1 MSGLV
6 PVYRRRASALHAAR
20 AGASATFCLALAF
33 APILFDNPIVLG
45 SLLCAVLAAALGAGV
60 ARDLRRWALYAAG
73 LALLVVIVN
82 PLVTSDGLTVLV
94 RGGSFLG
101 RRWDITLEA
110 LVYGGVAALRVLD
123 IVLAFA
129 LLSVAVD
136 PDELLRSLRRV
147 SYRSA
152 LTAAL
157 TTRLVPVLARDAS
170 RKSEAARCRPEP
182 PGRAAVARAAV
193 AGSLERAVELAA
205 ALEVR
210 GYSRARRPRVARR
223 PWSRHDLRV
232 MASALTIVA
241 LAVVAKLAGAGGFQA
256 YPTIQISAGAAEAAL
271 GIAFVALAVAPFAGA
286 GGRLGVAA
294 RA

>member
-1 MSGLV
+1 MSRLV

-20 AGASATFCLALAF
+20 AGAAASFCLALAL
-33 APILFDNPIVLG
+33 APILYDNPLVLG
-45 SLLCAVLAAALGAGV
+45 ALLFAVIAAALGAGV
-60 ARDLRRWALYAAG
+60 ARDLRRWAVAAAG
-73 LALLVVIVN
+73 FALLVVIIN
-82 PLVTSDGLTVLV
+82 PLVTSDGLTVIW

-110 LVYGGVAALRVLD
+110 LIYGGVAALRVLD
-123 IVLAFA
+123 VVLAFA

-136 PDELLRSLRRV
+136 PDELLRSLRRI

-170 RKSEAARCRPEP
+170 RKSDAARCRPQA
-182 PGRAAVARAAV
+182 PGRVALARAALS
-193 AGSLERAVELAA
+193 GSLDRAVELAA

-210 GYSRARRPRVARR
+210 GYSRARRPPRARQ

-232 MASALTIVA
+232 AASALALVA
-241 LAVVAKLAGAGGFQA
+241 LAVGAKIAGAGGFQA
-256 YPTIQISAGAAEAAL
+256 YPTTHVTVGPAELAL
-271 GIAFVALAVAPFAGA
+271 AVAFVALAGAPFLGA
-286 GGRLGVAA
+286 SGRLGVA

>member
-1 MSGLV
+1 MSLV

-20 AGASATFCLALAF
+20 AGASATFCMALAF

-45 SLLCAVLAAALGAGV
+45 ALLGAIFVAGAGAGV
-60 ARDLRRWALYAAG
+60 ARELRRWAAVAAG
-73 LALLVVIVN
+73 LALLVVAIN
-82 PLVTSDGLTVLV
+82 PLVTSDGLTVIW

-110 LVYGGVAALRVLD
+110 TIYGAVAALRVLD
-123 IVLAFA
+123 VVLAFA
-129 LLSVAVD
+129 LLSAAVD
-136 PDELLRSLRRV
+136 PDELLRALRRI

-152 LTAAL
+152 LAAAL

-170 RKSEAARCRPEP
+170 RKSEAARCRPQP

-210 GYSRARRPRVARR
+210 GYSRARRPQVAHLR
-223 PWSRHDLRV
+223 WSRHDIRV
-232 MASALTIVA
+232 LASALAIVA
-241 LAVVAKLAGAGGFQA
+241 LAVTAKFAGAGGFQA
-256 YPTIQISAGAAEAAL
+256 YPTTHVSAGPAEAVLAI
-271 GIAFVALAVAPFAGA
+271 GFVALAAAPFLGA
-286 GGRLGVAA
+286 GGRLGVA

>member
-1 MSGLV
+1 MSLV

-20 AGASATFCLALAF
+20 AGASASFCLALAF

-45 SLLCAVLAAALGAGV
+45 SLLCAIVAAAVGAGV
-60 ARDLRRWALYAAG
+60 ARDLRRWALYALG
-73 LALLVVIVN
+73 LALLVVIIN
-82 PLVTSDGLTVLV
+82 PLVTSDGLTVIW

-110 LVYGGVAALRVLD
+110 TIYGAVAALRVLD
-123 IVLAFA
+123 VVLAFA
-129 LLSVAVD
+129 LMSVAVD
-136 PDELLRSLRRV
+136 PDELLRALRRV

-182 PGRAAVARAAV
+182 PGRSAVARAAV

-210 GYSRARRPRVARR
+210 GYSRARRPQVARL
-223 PWSRHDLRV
+223 PWSRHDIRV
-232 MASALTIVA
+232 LASAIAIAV
-241 LAVVAKLAGAGGFQA
+241 LAVAAKLAGAGGFQA
-256 YPTIQISAGAAEAAL
+256 YPTTHVSAGPAEAAL
-271 GIAFVALAVAPFAGA
+271 GVALVALAAAPFLGA
-286 GGRLGVAA
+286 GGRLGVA

>member
-1 MSGLV
+1 MSLV
-6 PVYRRRASALHAAR
+6 PVYRRKASALHAAR
-20 AGASATFCLALAF
+20 AGASAAFCMALAF
-33 APILFDNPIVLG
+33 ASILFDNPIVLA
-45 SLLCAVLAAALGAGV
+45 SLLCAVIAAAVGAGV
-60 ARDLRRWALYAAG
+60 AGDLRRWAVYAAG

-110 LVYGGVAALRVLD
+110 VIYGGVAALRVLD
-123 IVLAFA
+123 VVLAFA

-152 LTAAL
+152 LAAAL

-182 PGRAAVARAAV
+182 PRRSAVARAAV

-210 GYSRARRPRVARR
+210 GYSRARRPVRTPRR
-223 PWSRHDLRV
+223 WSRHDIRV
-232 MASALTIVA
+232 AASALAIAA
-241 LAVVAKLAGAGGFQA
+241 LAVVAKLAGAGEFQA
-256 YPTIQISAGAAEAAL
+256 YPTTHVSAGPAEAAL
-271 GIAFVALAVAPFAGA
+271 AVAFVALAAAPFLGVR
-286 GGRLGVAA
+286 GRLGVA

>member
-1 MSGLV
+1 MSLV
-6 PVYRRRASALHAAR
+6 PVYRRRASPLHAAR
-20 AGASATFCLALAF
+20 AGASASFCLALAF

-45 SLLCAVLAAALGAGV
+45 ALLCGVIAAAVGAGV
-60 ARDLRRWALYAAG
+60 AHDLRRWAVYAAG

-82 PLVTSDGLTVLV
+82 PLVTSDGLTVLW
-94 RGGSFLG
+94 RAGSFLG

-110 LVYGGVAALRVLD
+110 TIYGAVAALRVLD
-123 IVLAFA
+123 VVLAFA

-136 PDELLRSLRRV
+136 PDELLRALRRI

-170 RKSEAARCRPEP
+170 RKSEAARCRPQP
-182 PGRAAVARAAV
+182 PGRTAVARAAV

-210 GYSRARRPRVARR
+210 GYSRARRPQVARL
-223 PWSRHDLRV
+223 PWSRHDVRV
-232 MASALTIVA
+232 LASALAIA
-241 LAVVAKLAGAGGFQA
+241 GLAVAAKVAGAGGFQA
-256 YPTIQISAGAAEAAL
+256 YPTTHVSAGPGEAAL
-271 GIAFVALAVAPFAGA
+271 AVAFVALAAAPFLGA
-286 GGRLGVAA
+286 SGRLGVA

>member
-1 MSGLV
+1 MSLV
-6 PVYRRRASALHAAR
+6 PVYQRRASALHAAR
-20 AGASATFCLALAF
+20 AGASAAFCLSLAF

-45 SLLCAVLAAALGAGV
+45 ALLCAIVAAAVGAGV
-60 ARDLRRWALYAAG
+60 ARDLRRWAFYAVG
-73 LALLVVIVN
+73 LALLVVIIN
-82 PLVTSDGLTVLV
+82 PLVTSDGLTVIW

-110 LVYGGVAALRVLD
+110 VVSGAVAALRVLD
-123 IVLAFA
+123 VVLAFA
-129 LLSVAVD
+129 LMSVTVD
-136 PDELLRSLRRV
+136 PDEMLRALRRI

-152 LTAAL
+152 LAAAL

-170 RKSEAARCRPEP
+170 RKSEAARCRPRP
-182 PGRAAVARAAV
+182 PGRTAVARSAV

-210 GYSRARRPRVARR
+210 GYSRARRPQVARQ

-232 MASALTIVA
+232 LASALSIIV
-241 LAVVAKLAGAGGFQA
+241 LAITAKLAGIGDFQT
-256 YPTIQISAGAAEAAL
+256 YPTTQVSAGAAELLL
-271 GIAFVALAVAPFAGA
+271 GLAFVALAYAPFVGL
-286 GGRLGVAA
+286 GGRLGVA

>member
-1 MSGLV
+1 MSLV
-6 PVYRRRASALHAAR
+6 PVYRRRASSLHAAR
-20 AGASATFCLALAF
+20 AGASACFCLALAF

-45 SLLCAVLAAALGAGV
+45 SLVCAVVAAATGAGV
-60 ARDLRRWALYAAG
+60 ARDLRRWAAYAVG

-110 LVYGGVAALRVLD
+110 TIYGAVAALRVLD
-123 IVLAFA
+123 VVLAFA

-136 PDELLRSLRRV
+136 PDELLRALRRI

-170 RKSEAARCRPEP
+170 RKSEAARCRPEL
-182 PGRAAVARAAV
+182 PGRSAVARAAV

-210 GYSRARRPRVARR
+210 GYSRAKRPRMARR
-223 PWSRHDLRV
+223 PWSRHDIRV
-232 MASALTIVA
+232 LASALAIA
-241 LAVVAKLAGAGGFQA
+241 GLAVAAKLAGAGGFHA
-256 YPTIQISAGAAEAAL
+256 YPTTHVSAGPAETAL
-271 GIAFVALAVAPFAGA
+271 AFAFVALAAAPFLGA
-286 GGRLGVAA
+286 GSRLGVA
-294 RA
+294 RV

>member
-6 PVYRRRASALHAAR
+6 PVYRRKASALHAAR
-20 AGASATFCLALAF
+20 AGVSASFCMALAL
-33 APILFDNPIVLG
+33 APILFDNPIVLA
-45 SLLCAVLAAALGAGV
+45 SLLCAAIVAAVGAGV
-60 ARDLRRWALYAAG
+60 ARDLRRWAVYAAG
-73 LALLVVIVN
+73 LALLVVIIN
-82 PLVTSDGLTVLV
+82 PLVTSDGLTVIV

-110 LVYGGVAALRVLD
+110 VVYGGVAALRVLD

-136 PDELLRSLRRV
+136 PDELLRALRRI

-152 LTAAL
+152 LAAAL

-170 RKSEAARCRPEP
+170 RKSEAARCRARP
-182 PGRAAVARAAV
+182 PGRTAVARAAV
-193 AGSLERAVELAA
+193 GGSLERAVELAA

-223 PWSRHDLRV
+223 AWSRHDVRV
-232 MASALTIVA
+232 LASALAIVV
-241 LAVVAKLAGAGGFQA
+241 LAVVAKVAGAGGFQA
-256 YPTIQISAGAAEAAL
+256 YPTTHVAAGPAEAAL
-271 GIAFVALAVAPFAGA
+271 ALGFVALAAAPFVGV
-286 GGRLGVAA
+286 GGRLGVVA

>member
-1 MSGLV
+1 MSLV
-6 PVYRRRASALHAAR
+6 PVYQRRASALHAAR
-20 AGASATFCLALAF
+20 AGASATFCLSLAF

-45 SLLCAVLAAALGAGV
+45 ALLCAIVAAAVGAGV
-60 ARDLRRWALYAAG
+60 ARDLRRWAVYAAG
-73 LALLVVIVN
+73 LALLVVIIN
-82 PLVTSDGLTVLV
+82 PLVTSDGLTVIW

-110 LVYGGVAALRVLD
+110 VIYGGVAALRVLD
-123 IVLAFA
+123 VVLAFA

-136 PDELLRSLRRV
+136 PDELLRSLRRI

-170 RKSEAARCRPEP
+170 RKSDAARCRPEA
-182 PGRAAVARAAV
+182 PGRVALARAALS
-193 AGSLERAVELAA
+193 GSLDRAVELAA

-210 GYSRARRPRVARR
+210 GYSRARRPARAAR

-232 MASALTIVA
+232 AASALALVA
-241 LAVVAKLAGAGGFQA
+241 LAVGAKIAGAGGFQA
-256 YPTIQISAGAAEAAL
+256 YPTTHVTVGPAELAL
-271 GIAFVALAVAPFAGA
+271 AFAFVALASAPFLGA
-286 GGRLGVAA
+286 SGRLGVA
-294 RA
+294 RG

>member
-1 MSGLV
+1 MSALV
-6 PVYRRRASALHAAR
+6 PVYTRRPSALHAAR

-33 APILFDNPIVLG
+33 APILFDNPLVLG
-45 SLLCAVLAAALGAGV
+45 SLLCALIAAGIGAGV
-60 ARDLRRWALYAAG
+60 ARELRGWAAVAAG

-110 LVYGGVAALRVLD
+110 VIYGAVAALRVLD
-123 IVLAFA
+123 VVLAFA
-129 LLSVAVD
+129 LMSAAVD
-136 PDELLRSLRRV
+136 PDELLRALRRF

-182 PGRAAVARAAV
+182 PGRTAVARAAL

-210 GYSRARRPRVARR
+210 GYSRARRPRAGRR
-223 PWSRHDLRV
+223 PWSRHDIRV
-232 MASALTIVA
+232 LTSAIAVAGMAMAA
-241 LAVVAKLAGAGGFQA
+241 RLAGAGGFQA
-256 YPTIQISAGAAEAAL
+256 YPTTHLSAGPAEVAL
-271 GIAFVALAVAPFAGA
+271 GVGFVALAAAPFLGS
-286 GGRLGVAA
+286 GGRLGVA

>member
-1 MSGLV
+1 MSLV
-6 PVYRRRASALHAAR
+6 PVYTRRASALHAAR
-20 AGASATFCLALAF
+20 AGASASFCLALAF
-33 APILFDNPIVLG
+33 APILFDNPIVLA
-45 SLLCAVLAAALGAGV
+45 SLLCAVLVAAAGAGV
-60 ARDLRRWALYAAG
+60 ARELRRWMVYAAG
-73 LALLVVIVN
+73 LALLVVLVN

-110 LVYGGVAALRVLD
+110 LIYGGVAALRVLD
-123 IVLAFA
+123 VVLAFA
-129 LLSVAVD
+129 LLSTAVD
-136 PDELLRSLRRV
+136 PDELLRALRRI

-152 LTAAL
+152 LVAAL

-182 PGRAAVARAAV
+182 PGRTAVARAAV

-210 GYSRARRPRVARR
+210 GYSRAKRPGVARR
-223 PWSRHDLRV
+223 RWSRHDARV
-232 MASALTIVA
+232 MSSAVLIAV
-241 LAVVAKLAGAGGFQA
+241 LAVAAKLAGVGEFQA
-256 YPTIQISAGAAEAAL
+256 YPTTHVTAGVAELAL
-271 GIAFVALAVAPFAGA
+271 GVAFVALAAAPFAGA
-286 GGRLGVAA
+286 GGRLGVA

>member
-1 MSGLV
+1 MSLV

-20 AGASATFCLALAF
+20 AGASAAFCLALAF
-33 APILFDNPIVLG
+33 APILFDNPIILG
-45 SLLCAVLAAALGAGV
+45 ALLCAVVAAAIGAGV
-60 ARDLRRWALYAAG
+60 ARELRRWAAIATG

-110 LVYGGVAALRVLD
+110 TIYGAVAALRVLD
-123 IVLAFA
+123 VMLAFA

-136 PDELLRSLRRV
+136 PDELLRALRRI

-170 RKSEAARCRPEP
+170 RKSEAARCRPQP
-182 PGRAAVARAAV
+182 PGHAAVARAAV
-193 AGSLERAVELAA
+193 GGSLERAVELAA

-210 GYSRARRPRVARR
+210 GYSRARRPQVARA
-223 PWSRHDLRV
+223 PWSRHDVRV
-232 MASALTIVA
+232 LASALAIAA
-241 LAVVAKLAGAGGFQA
+241 LAVAAKLAGAGGFQA
-256 YPTIQISAGAAEAAL
+256 YPTTQVSAGPAEAAL
-271 GIAFVALAVAPFAGA
+271 AVTFVALAAAPFIGTTS
-286 GGRLGVAA
+286 RLGVV

>member
-1 MSGLV
+1 MSLV

-20 AGASATFCLALAF
+20 ASASASFCLALAF

-45 SLLCAVLAAALGAGV
+45 ALLCAVIAAAVGAGV
-60 ARDLRRWALYAAG
+60 ARDLRRWAVYAAG
-73 LALLVVIVN
+73 LALLVAIVN
-82 PLVTSDGLTVLV
+82 PLVTSDGLTVLW

-110 LVYGGVAALRVLD
+110 TIYGAVAALRVLD
-123 IVLAFA
+123 VVLAFA

-136 PDELLRSLRRV
+136 PDELLRALRRI

-152 LTAAL
+152 LAAAL

-170 RKSEAARCRPEP
+170 HKSEAARCRPQP
-182 PGRAAVARAAV
+182 PGRTAVARAAV

-210 GYSRARRPRVARR
+210 GYSRARRPRVARL
-223 PWSRHDLRV
+223 PWSRHDIRV
-232 MASALTIVA
+232 LASALAIA
-241 LAVVAKLAGAGGFQA
+241 GLAMAAKIAGAGGFQA
-256 YPTIQISAGAAEAAL
+256 YPTTHVSAGPAEAAL
-271 GIAFVALAVAPFAGA
+271 AVAFVALAAAPFLGA
-286 GGRLGVAA
+286 SGRLGVA

>member
-6 PVYRRRASALHAAR
+6 PVYRRKASALHAAR
-20 AGASATFCLALAF
+20 AGVSASFCMALAL
-33 APILFDNPIVLG
+33 APILFDNPIVLA
-45 SLLCAVLAAALGAGV
+45 SLLCAAIVAAVGAGV
-60 ARDLRRWALYAAG
+60 ARDLRRWAVYAAG
-73 LALLVVIVN
+73 LALLVVIIN
-82 PLVTSDGLTVLV
+82 PLVTSDGLTVIV

-110 LVYGGVAALRVLD
+110 VVYGGVAALRVLD

-136 PDELLRSLRRV
+136 PDELLLALRRI

-152 LTAAL
+152 LAAAL

-170 RKSEAARCRPEP
+170 RKSEAARCRARP
-182 PGRAAVARAAV
+182 PGRTAVARAAV
-193 AGSLERAVELAA
+193 GGSLERAVELAA

-223 PWSRHDLRV
+223 AWSRHDVRV
-232 MASALTIVA
+232 LASALAIVV
-241 LAVVAKLAGAGGFQA
+241 LAVVAKVAGAGGFQA
-256 YPTIQISAGAAEAAL
+256 YPTTHVAAGPAEAAL
-271 GIAFVALAVAPFAGA
+271 ALGFVALAVAPFVGV
-286 GGRLGVAA
+286 GGRLGVVA

>member
-1 MSGLV
+1 MSLV
-6 PVYRRRASALHAAR
+6 PVYTRRASALHAAC
-20 AGASATFCLALAF
+20 AGASASFCLALAF
-33 APILFDNPIVLG
+33 APILFDNPIVLA
-45 SLLCAVLAAALGAGV
+45 SLFCAVIVAAVGAGV
-60 ARDLRRWALYAAG
+60 AHDLRRWAVYAAG
-73 LALLVVIVN
+73 LALLVVLVN

-110 LVYGGVAALRVLD
+110 LIYGGVAALRVLD
-123 IVLAFA
+123 VVLAFA

-136 PDELLRSLRRV
+136 PDELLRALRRI

-152 LTAAL
+152 LAAAL

-182 PGRAAVARAAV
+182 PGRTAVARAAV

-210 GYSRARRPRVARR
+210 GYSRARRPTVARR
-223 PWSRHDLRV
+223 AWSRHDVRV
-232 MASALTIVA
+232 LASALAIVA
-241 LAVVAKLAGAGGFQA
+241 LAIGAKLAGIGDFQA
-256 YPTIQISAGAAEAAL
+256 YPTTHVSAGAAELAL
-271 GIAFVALAVAPFAGA
+271 GVAFVAAAAAPFMGLA
-286 GGRLGVAA
+286 GRLGVA

>member
-1 MSGLV
+1 MSLV
-6 PVYRRRASALHAAR
+6 PVYQRRPSALHAAR
-20 AGASATFCLALAF
+20 AGASAAFCMALAF

-45 SLLCAVLAAALGAGV
+45 SLLCAVIAAAIGAGV
-60 ARDLRRWALYAAG
+60 ARELRRWALLAVG
-73 LALLVVIVN
+73 FALLVVIIN
-82 PLVTSDGLTVLV
+82 PLVTSDGLTVLW

-110 LVYGGVAALRVLD
+110 TIYGAVAALRVLD
-123 IVLAFA
+123 VVLAFA
-129 LLSVAVD
+129 LLSVSVD
-136 PDELLRSLRRV
+136 PDELLRALRRI

-152 LTAAL
+152 LAAAL

-182 PGRAAVARAAV
+182 PARTAVARAAV

-210 GYSRARRPRVARR
+210 GYSRARRPQVARR
-223 PWSRHDLRV
+223 AWSRHDLRV
-232 MASALTIVA
+232 LASAVAIIV
-241 LAVVAKLAGAGGFQA
+241 LAIGAKLAGVGGFQA
-256 YPTIQISAGAAEAAL
+256 YPLTQVRAGPAEAAL
-271 GIAFVALAVAPFAGA
+271 GIAFVLLASAPFLGA
-286 GGRLGVAA
+286 GGRLGVA

>member
-1 MSGLV
+1 MSLV
-6 PVYRRRASALHAAR
+6 PVYQRRPSALHAAR
-20 AGASATFCLALAF
+20 AGASASFCLALAF

-45 SLLCAVLAAALGAGV
+45 SLLAAIVAAAIGAGV
-60 ARDLRRWALYAAG
+60 ARELRRWVVLAIG
-73 LALLVVIVN
+73 FALLVIIIN
-82 PLVTSDGLTVLV
+82 PLVNTDGLTVLW

-110 LVYGGVAALRVLD
+110 TIYGAVAALRVLD
-123 IVLAFA
+123 VVLAFA
-129 LLSVAVD
+129 LMSVTVD
-136 PDELLRSLRRV
+136 PDDLLRALRRI

-152 LTAAL
+152 LAAAL

-170 RKSEAARCRPEP
+170 RKSDAARCRPEP
-182 PGRAAVARAAV
+182 PGRTTVARAAL

-210 GYSRARRPRVARR
+210 GYSRARRPQVARR

-232 MASALTIVA
+232 LASAVAIVA
-241 LAVVAKLAGAGGFQA
+241 LAVVAKLAGVGDFQA
-256 YPTIQISAGAAEAAL
+256 FPLTEVSAGPAEAAL
-271 GIAFVALAVAPFAGA
+271 GAAFVALAYAPFMGA
-286 GGRLGVAA
+286 TGRLGVA

>member
-6 PVYRRRASALHAAR
+6 PVYRRKASALHAAR
-20 AGASATFCLALAF
+20 AGVSASFCMALAL
-33 APILFDNPIVLG
+33 APILFDNPTVLA
-45 SLLCAVLAAALGAGV
+45 SLLCAAIVAAVGAGV
-60 ARDLRRWALYAAG
+60 ARDLRRWAVYAAG
-73 LALLVVIVN
+73 LALLVVIIN
-82 PLVTSDGLTVLV
+82 PLVTSDGLTVIV

-110 LVYGGVAALRVLD
+110 VVYGGVAALRVLD

-136 PDELLRSLRRV
+136 PDELLRALRRI

-152 LTAAL
+152 LAAAL

-170 RKSEAARCRPEP
+170 RKSEAARCRARP
-182 PGRAAVARAAV
+182 PGRTAVARAAV
-193 AGSLERAVELAA
+193 GGSLERAVELAA

-223 PWSRHDLRV
+223 AWSRHDVRV
-232 MASALTIVA
+232 LASALAIVV
-241 LAVVAKLAGAGGFQA
+241 LAVVAKVAGAGGFQA
-256 YPTIQISAGAAEAAL
+256 YPTTYVAAGPAEAAL
-271 GIAFVALAVAPFAGA
+271 ALGFVALAVAPFVGV
-286 GGRLGVAA
+286 GGRLGVVA